1 MALLPSSALTFL
13 NIAYFTAPVS
23 PVAFNQAD
31 YSWADAVKGW
41 ATAASDPA
49 SFNNAN
55 NANAPTY
62 GYLISPSTGGAKQY
76 VLEVYRNLFG
86 KSEAQIAAADLTYW
100 TDWLN
105 TYGNDTYIG
114 KDGTNYGIASYQA
127 LALAVYEYSATADEL
142 AALANRQEV
151 SQYFSSQMQDNPS
164 GSVPSFNTAQY
175 NAGWASISTVTNDAA
190 TVATAKASIDIYVA
204 TTGSVGNSFALT
216 PDPDIK
222 SANQF
227 LAAPVAGTAGGVL
240 NTFTSGDQLTGV
252 GENPTLTILWQNDTA
267 GINTVQPTKMQ
278 DVSTLNATLVGN
290 DLTVLSTFV
299 VGLKTVNIN
308 DTSAALK
315 MTNLQSALE
324 TISINRSF
332 TGANAT
338 FTIAEAALAGAEDT
352 LAIKLNQVVSDGG
365 NNTVLNVSNL
375 SQSGGYEK
383 VSVESKGFANTIEVA
398 GVKGVQDLTIT
409 GDRDLTL
416 APTAA
421 VLPLFDTSIDTSIK
435 NIDASTFTANLTAT
449 VGSPLNDV
457 TFLGGSKVDD
467 FTING
472 DGNHSLTG
480 NDGDDLLTVFGDGN
494 NSLTGSDGVDILTV
508 TGNGNQTIAGDAG
521 ADIISVT
528 GDGNHVITGGADGDT
543 IDLTVNIIAT
553 GGDVDVSGGEG
564 DDRITFFDGFTKT
577 DVVAGDTGVNTLAFD
592 SPGEAEAIT
601 AADSNITG
609 IQTLAL
615 TTPGTPAATL
625 RADFFGT
632 EVNTVTLENGVPGAY
647 TIIYNTG
654 ANTLNVWNIPF
665 PTETGVLSV
674 GNSGTAT
681 TDKLT
686 LNLVGDPTGEGF
698 KNDIVV
704 GGLNLDLVDGTTE
717 IYTESLE
724 IDSSNALT
732 FHTIQGA
739 ITMAEVPAVTET
751 ITVTGNSGLT
761 VGGAITADKVDASA
775 LTGANGLT
783 MNFAMGNAGNGA
795 TVLGSLSGQNKL
807 QGTILN
813 DKITAG
819 NAGDTLIGNLGADVL
834 VGGTGID
841 TFEQFAGAT
850 LGAGSGFGAATLTEG
865 SLAQLT
871 FPLSPAPTDP
881 LSGPDIVQGFQTTDK
896 FNTGVAGYTQL
907 DVGDV
912 IAANQ
917 NYGIRGNYT
926 ASGTG
931 AGTFS
936 VNTIAGNDLLVFT
949 AAGAGLNNAASL
961 GTNLTVLQGEGALT
975 LTGVANFVV

>member
-1 MALLPSSALTFL
+1 
-13 NIAYFTAPVS
+13 
-23 PVAFNQAD
+23 
-31 YSWADAVKGW
+31 
-41 ATAASDPA
+41 
-49 SFNNAN
+49 
-55 NANAPTY
+55 
-62 GYLISPSTGGAKQY
+62 
-76 VLEVYRNLFG
+76 
-86 KSEAQIAAADLTYW
+86 
-100 TDWLN
+100 
-105 TYGNDTYIG
+105 
-114 KDGTNYGIASYQA
+114 
-127 LALAVYEYSATADEL
+127 
-142 AALANRQEV
+142 
-151 SQYFSSQMQDNPS
+151 
-164 GSVPSFNTAQY
+164 
-175 NAGWASISTVTNDAA
+175 
-190 TVATAKASIDIYVA
+190 VATAKASIDIYVA

-601 AADSNITG
+601 AADANITG

-647 TIIYNTG
+647 TIRYNTG
-654 ANTLNVWNIPF
+654 DNTLNVWDN
-665 PTETGVLSV
+665 TGVLSLAT
-674 GNSGTAT
+674 SGTAT
-681 TDKLT
+681 TDKLM
-686 LNLVGDPTGEGF
+686 LNLVGDPTGAGF
-698 KNDIVV
+698 KNNIAVD
-704 GGLNLDLVDGTTE
+704 GLNLDLVDGATQ

-724 IDSSNALT
+724 IDSSNAFT
-732 FHTIQGA
+732 FHTIGGA
-739 ITMAEVPAVTET
+739 ITLAEVPAVTET
-751 ITVTGNSGLT
+751 ITVTGNSELF
-761 VGGAITADKVDASA
+761 VAGAITADKVDASA

-783 MNFAMGNAGNGA
+783 MNVQMGNAGNGA
-795 TVLGSLSGQNKL
+795 TVIGSLSGKNQL

-819 NAGDTLIGNLGADVL
+819 NAGDILTGNAGADVL

-841 TFEQFAGAT
+841 TFQQFAGAT
-850 LGAGSGFGAATLTEG
+850 LGAASGFGAATLTEG

-871 FPLSPAPTDP
+871 FPLSPLPTDP
-881 LSGPDIVQGFQTTDK
+881 LSGPDIVQGFKTADK
-896 FNTGVAGYTQL
+896 FNTGVAGYKQL
-907 DVGDV
+907 VLGDN
-912 IAANQ
+912 IDGGK

-936 VNTIAGNDLLVFT
+936 VNTTAGNDLLVFT
-949 AAGAGLNNAASL
+949 SGGVGANVGLNTAANL

-975 LTGVANFVV
+975 LTGPANFVV